1 MSTSGT
7 TNFTVT
13 RDQLVQS
20 ALRLLQVYGIG
31 DTIPAEVITNASQAL
46 NIWVKALVMKG
57 LFLWCVE
64 EITVPLVVGQAQ
76 YSIGP
81 LSNQPRPLRIL
92 DAFIRHSTGN
102 DVSLTITSRY
112 DYDTLGM
119 KAAQGIPNQLY
130 YDPQLDNGIVT
141 FYNVPFDATSVVHL
155 VIQRQIQDF
164 NLATDNPDFPQEAI
178 QMLKWGLADEIGME
192 QGARDNV
199 LAMIAPRAQRYMEEF
214 AAYQQEQASVFF
226 TPASQTQWQGA
237 NFGSGGGR

>member
-1 MSTSGT
+1 MATSGT
-7 TNFTVT
+7 TVFTVT
-13 RDQLVQS
+13 RDELVQS

-31 DTIPAEVITNASQAL
+31 DTIPPEVIANASQAL
-46 NIWVKALVMKG
+46 NIWCKALVMKG

-64 EITVPLVVGQAQ
+64 EIEVPMVIGQAQ
-76 YSIGP
+76 YPIGP

-92 DAFIRHSTGN
+92 DAFIRHDTGN

-141 FYNVPFDATSVVHL
+141 FYNVPFQDTSVVHL
-155 VIQRQIQDF
+155 IIQRQIQDF

-199 LAMIAPRAQRYMEEF
+199 LAMVASRAKRYMDEF
-214 AAYQQEQASVFF
+214 ADFQQEQASVFF
-226 TPASQTQWQGA
+226 TPSSQTQWQGN
-237 NFGSGGGR
+237 NFGGGGAM